1 MKKVLFFII
10 LVFLNALFLHAQE
23 FKIGGKVGANVT
35 GFTGI
40 QFDQGFNFGYHAGG
54 FAEIMLSKK
63 WGIQPEVLW
72 SQTSVTPSSSFVALR
87 PDLAN
92 LATIKLN
99 YINIPVLLTIKPVKL
114 ISFQVGPQFGILRDK
129 NQSFTGNA
137 ASAFKSGDLSL
148 LGGAQLNLLGFRIY
162 GRYAIGLTDIND
174 IQNVATAEKWKSK
187 TLQIGVGLAL

>member
-1 MKKVLFFII
+1 MKKVLLIVI
-10 LVFLNALFLHAQE
+10 VSIMNAAFVNAQG

-35 GFTGI
+35 GLTGL

-63 WGIQPEVLW
+63 FGIQPEVLW
-72 SQTSVTPSSSFVALR
+72 SQTSITPASSFDALR
-87 PDLAN
+87 PDLAS
-92 LATIKLN
+92 LTTIKLN

-148 LGGAQLNLLGFRIY
+148 LGGVQLNLLSLRVY
-162 GRYAIGLTDIND
+162 GRYAIGLSDIND
-174 IQNVATAEKWKSK
+174 IQNVATSEKWKSK

>member
-35 GFTGI
+35 GLTGI

-72 SQTSVTPSSSFVALR
+72 S
-87 PDLAN
+87 
-92 LATIKLN
+92 
-99 YINIPVLLTIKPVKL
+99 
-114 ISFQVGPQFGILRDK
+114 
-129 NQSFTGNA
+129 
-137 ASAFKSGDLSL
+137 
-148 LGGAQLNLLGFRIY
+148 
-162 GRYAIGLTDIND
+162 
-174 IQNVATAEKWKSK
+174 
-187 TLQIGVGLAL
+187 